1 MVKSFHKKRKNF
13 KNKTKRN
20 KLRRTKKNKNKKMI
34 GGTIEENMN
43 NFGENIL
50 IGFSISNRQKYYLY
64 ANKNIKYD
72 VNEASDQSLRRY
84 DSYLP
89 CDLDV
94 IYEIY
99 FNKNWIYERLSLF
112 GIPVNK
118 NKFIYLSLENLSSLP
133 NIHNLN
139 IYRIFNDGAKL
150 FDNNGN
156 VFLEKYK
163 RKIEI
168 NKNIFSN
175 SIIRNELD
183 NNIFLLDLLAFYVD
197 LKYHKILIVS
207 KTIRGNT
214 NNIIMYNRTT
224 DSLNLNKD
232 DGHPLNYFKNIILI
246 ELEKY
251 PKLKEEIMNLE
262 RTYPYLI
269 ARIILETDAE
279 LAGEEPRENRMKRAS
294 SILEQGMK
302 KFPSVSSKEIPI
314 LKSSYT
320 NNKNIRPESLSSD
333 DESIPSKEISSDEEQ
348 NFKKPLLLLKKK
360 LEYDSDGIPFI
371 SSSDDEEQN
380 LKKNTTTKKK
390 VEYDSDDI
398 PEYSSSEE
406 EEIDMTTYKVI
417 TLRGVRYAALESE
430 INNQDIFNIYEL
442 KEYKNVRDFKIKSKN
457 PIGTFNKKNK
467 SVKIFKKT

>member
-1 MVKSFHKKRKNF
+1 MIKSFHKKRKNF
-13 KNKTKRN
+13 KNKTTKN
-20 KLRRTKKNKNKKMI
+20 KQRRTKKNKKMI

-50 IGFSISNRQKYYLY
+50 IGFGISGGQKYYLY

-72 VNEASDQSLRRY
+72 ISEASDESLRRY

-94 IYEIY
+94 IYKIY
-99 FNKNWIYERLSLF
+99 FNKNWIYEGSF
-112 GIPVNK
+112 SISIPVNK
-118 NKFIYLSLENLSSLP
+118 SKVIYLSLENLSSLP

-139 IYRIFNDGAKL
+139 IYRIFNDGATL

-175 SIIRNELD
+175 SIIRNELN

-197 LKYHKILIVS
+197 LKYHKILIVN
-207 KTIRGNT
+207 KKIHGNE
-214 NNIIMYNRTT
+214 NNRIMYNRTT

-269 ARIILETDAE
+269 ARVLLETDAE
-279 LAGEEPRENRMKRAS
+279 LAGEEPRENRMRRAS
-294 SILEQGMK
+294 SILEEGMK
-302 KFPSVSSKEIPI
+302 KFPFVSSKEITI
-314 LKSSYT
+314 LKSSYN
-320 NNKNIRPESLSSD
+320 NNKNIRPEPLSSD
-333 DESIPSKEISSDEEQ
+333 DESILSSDEEYI
-348 NFKKPLLLLKKK
+348 KKPILLTRKEMLPK
-360 LEYDSDGIPFI
+360 LSSEEEIDIP
-371 SSSDDEEQN
+371 SSYSSDSVPYITE
-380 LKKNTTTKKK
+380 
-390 VEYDSDDI
+390 S
-398 PEYSSSEE
+398 SSSEE
-406 EEIDMTTYKVI
+406 EIEINYEEEIDITPYKVI
-417 TLRGVRYAALESE
+417 SLHGVRYAALLSE
-430 INNQDIFNIYEL
+430 INNQNIFNIYEL
-442 KEYKNVRDFKIKSKN
+442 KEYKNPRDFKIKSKN
-457 PIGTFNKKNK
+457 PIGTFDKKNK
-467 SVKIFKKT
+467 KLKYNF